1 MVRPQGVFIGPS
13 HETRKIRVFSSCKTQ
28 SFREN
33 GGQLNLNKHSSEK
46 KREKELK
53 AQLMNH
59 N

>member
-13 HETRKIRVFSSCKTQ
+13 HETRKKIRVFSSRKTQ

-46 KREKELK
+46 KREKELN
-53 AQLMNH
+53 AS
-59 N
+59 